1 MVTSVKKFNEILI
14 RRYRF
19 MKNYKIIGLMV
30 LACCLL
36 VAAGAQA
43 GPLFGTSRN
52 VDITFDT
59 FCDGLH
65 LSINYNT
72 GKVIATRTGSCV
84 APEPMVGTVGALDGK
99 TYAGGAVTLM
109 NPTNE
114 GFIPYYAVIK
124 DNPQTW
130 IYYEPDGTVLSHGTY
145 SVGVAAAK
153 AGAGVSSRP

>member
-1 MVTSVKKFNEILI
+1 
-14 RRYRF
+14 

-52 VDITFDT
+52 VDIVFDG

-65 LSINYNT
+65 MNINYNN
-72 GKVIATRTGSCV
+72 GKVVATRTGTCV
-84 APEPMVGTVGALDGK
+84 DPEQMVGSVGALGGK

-109 NPTNE
+109 NPING
-114 GFIPYYAVIK
+114 GFSPYYAVIK

-130 IYYEPDGTVLSHGTY
+130 IYYLADGSVLNHGTY
-145 SVGVAAAK
+145 SVGVPAAAAAK
-153 AGAGVSSRP
+153 GSGGVSSR